1 MAAPTPTAFRAGDPV
16 ALVDEAGF
24 RVLVRAGTG
33 AQRIHG
39 LGVVDTAR
47 LVGLA
52 WGGRV
57 EQVGKTLTALPPS
70 LGDLLAAL
78 PRKAQVVKAKD
89 AARIVL
95 ECDLHAGRVVVEAGI
110 GSAHLTA
117 ALATAVRP
125 GGKVVTYELREDFA
139 AWGKANLEL
148 AGLAD
153 AVEVKVGDVRGGI
166 AERGVDAVVLDVP
179 DPWLAV
185 PAAWDALRVGG
196 AIATYSPLVS
206 QVEQTHE
213 ALRKQ
218 GFRDLRTVETLERAW
233 VVGERGAR
241 PDFDMLGHTGFLTF
255 ARRF

>member
-1 MAAPTPTAFRAGDPV
+1 MAEPNPAVRPGEPV
-16 ALVDEAGF
+16 ILVDGEG
-24 RVLVRAGTG
+24 RRYLVRAATG
-33 AQRIHG
+33 SQRIAG
-39 LGVVDTAR
+39 LGALDTAK

-57 EQVGKTLTALPPS
+57 EQVGKTLTLLPPAVA
-70 LGDLLAAL
+70 DVLAAL
-78 PRKAQVVKAKD
+78 PRKAQIVQPKD

-95 ECDLHAGRVVVEAGI
+95 EGDVHAGSTVVEAGI
-110 GSAHLTA
+110 GSAHLTSV
-117 ALATAVRP
+117 LARAVRP
-125 GGKVVTYELREDFA
+125 GGRVVTYELREDFA

-153 AVEVKVGDVRGGI
+153 VVEVKVGDVRGGI
-166 AERGVDAVVLDVP
+166 AERGVDAVILDVP

-185 PAAWDALRVGG
+185 PGAWDALRPGG
-196 AIATYSPLVS
+196 TFASYSPLVS
-206 QVEQTHE
+206 QVEQTHD

-218 GFRDLRTVETLERAW
+218 GFRDLRTLETLERAW

-255 ARRF
+255 ARRY